1 MCVSVCLLVHHCP
14 SSREQ
19 SVKENTAMCCC
30 PANTLDIKVILCKLN
45 FRTNLERNSIGAFAM
60 DVMVSQSWLLIFLLS
75 FSSAQ
80 FCHATLCIHILLFGY
95 IHYSQH
101 NTSTETKWWLH
112 IKMNSKNE
120 IVTTTT
126 TTTNRSVQFLNL
138 FASHCIRNIKITLI
152 SMITSLSQY
161 AIRNCRRLFLRLNTF
176 QNANRHS
183 NRK

>member
-1 MCVSVCLLVHHCP
+1 
-14 SSREQ
+14 
-19 SVKENTAMCCC
+19 MCCC

-80 FCHATLCIHILLFGY
+80 FCHATLCMHILLFAY
-95 IHYSQH
+95 IHHTKRQPKQSGDCISRWIAKMKLWQQQQQQQRIVLYSF
-101 NTSTETKWWLH
+101 SICLH
-112 IKMNSKNE
+112 
-120 IVTTTT
+120 
-126 TTTNRSVQFLNL
+126 R
-138 FASHCIRNIKITLI
+138 IRNIKTTLI
-152 SMITSLSQY
+152 SMIALLSQY
-161 AIRNCRRLFLRLNTF
+161 AIRNCRRLFLWLNTF